1 MEHHVIK
8 NIHSNKGFTL
18 VEVIV
23 SLALIGI
30 IAAISGIGLVQITQ
44 GYVLSRKNVE
54 TAQKAQIAMTRMIKE
69 LGAITSVSSSPAPT
83 ATSITYTR
91 LGSVPPITIQLSG
104 ELVQMQ
110 ISGTTTTLI
119 DNVTAFSLTY
129 YDAAGSVTT
138 VAANIRR
145 IDISLTLRGADN
157 QTTEF
162 KNYVKI
168 LESY

>member
-1 MEHHVIK
+1 M
-8 NIHSNKGFTL
+8 